1 MSNTLTSDAL
11 VKSVKRRASIPSDQ
25 STFTTE
31 DILEILNEEMDMFG
45 VEHLLSVHE
54 EYLVYSI
61 DIDLV
66 SDQREYTIPY
76 RAIGNKL
83 RDVAYVSPDGS
94 LYELSRISLEELSDF
109 RSTFIDTGTD
119 LFYVK
124 NDKIVLVSEQQTS
137 SAKLRMFYYLKPN
150 SLTVTKNVATISNI
164 DLVSGIITISNFPS
178 DFSNVPDMD
187 FVQHKSPNKIYS
199 YDITPLSVNSTTK
212 TVTFDSTDIPSDIEV
227 GDYITPR
234 TLTPV
239 PQLPTELHPILAQRA
254 AVAILESLGDTEG
267 FQVASNRLQKMEQ
280 SVLSIIDNRVE
291 GAPQKI
297 VSRYNPLRE
306 TQKGR
311 HISRSR
317 KGSF

>member
-150 SLTVTKNVATISNI
+150 SLTVTN
-164 DLVSGIITISNFPS
+164 L
-178 DFSNVPDMD
+178 
-187 FVQHKSPNKIYS
+187 
-199 YDITPLSVNSTTK
+199 
-212 TVTFDSTDIPSDIEV
+212 
-227 GDYITPR
+227 
-234 TLTPV
+234 
-239 PQLPTELHPILAQRA
+239 
-254 AVAILESLGDTEG
+254 
-267 FQVASNRLQKMEQ
+267 
-280 SVLSIIDNRVE
+280 
-291 GAPQKI
+291 
-297 VSRYNPLRE
+297 
-306 TQKGR
+306 
-311 HISRSR
+311 
-317 KGSF
+317 